1 MNKMPIDDTRQ
12 LEIEME
18 MRASSR
24 FTKEAFKR
32 CILSMENKVLTQSEK
47 KCINEYFEF
56 NKSFN
61 EEMVKGMSRICA
73 ERAADEMSSL
83 VFK

>member
-1 MNKMPIDDTRQ
+1 MNKMPIDDSRQ
-12 LEIEME
+12 LEIQME

-32 CILSMENKVLTQSEK
+32 CIQSMENKILTQLEK
-47 KCINEYFEF
+47 KCIKEYFEY
-56 NKSFN
+56 NKTFN
-61 EEMVKGMSRICA
+61 EEMVKGMSRTCA